1 LFKKNLIVLTGILII
16 VGLYIIAN
24 FSVQERRICKLFAVA
39 SFLVFF
45 LFYKGFSKNK
55 IVLGVLLTFLVS
67 DILGFYTEIAFFA
80 KIIYV
85 VRIIGYFLLV
95 KSIFKNVKIGYIYWL
110 KM

>member
-67 DILGFYTEIAFFA
+67 DILGFYTEILEM
-80 KIIYV
+80 IMI
-85 VRIIGYFLLV
+85 FLNILL
-95 KSIFKNVKIGYIYWL
+95 FWL
-110 KM
+110 MGLLLF